1 MYQDEYLNLYL
12 EDIVDLELIKGDD
25 NKNVREL
32 E

>member
-1 MYQDEYLNLYL
+1 MYQDEYINLYL

-25 NKNVREL
+25 NKNVKQL